1 MKSIK
6 VAIFGSDGYVNQI
19 PRIKEGMEM
28 LNHVISKNS
37 PDLIYSNDPRGYDE
51 ALLLKKKYPDSFLIL
66 NFLDIPWH
74 IENIH
79 EQTIALVKNYFL
91 LADAVTTISFKVK
104 KDLEKYYDKEINVIY
119 NPIKDVNLNEN
130 IKKNNSFFYVGR
142 VSDPV
147 KRFELVR
154 ESISKIKS
162 GEKNIKVCGS
172 IDPGF
177 GNYLGIISDE
187 ELNELYNSSKF
198 VLLPSLAEGIGLPM
212 IEGMICGAIPITCS
226 DNLTAKEFSP
236 PDFICEPNA
245 QAIINKIEEL
255 NKNYENKRKIAL
267 NFGKKYKVQFDKK
280 NIAKNIINIFN
291 SKKNKKTNTSQ

>member
-6 VAIFGSDGYVNQI
+6 VAIFGSDGYINQI
-19 PRIKEGMEM
+19 PRIKEGMKM
-28 LNHVISKNS
+28 LNHILSKNS

-51 ALLLKKKYPDSFLIL
+51 ALLLKNKYPDSFLIL

-79 EQTIALVKNYFL
+79 EQTVALVKNYFL
-91 LADAVTTISFKVK
+91 PADAVTTISFKVK
-104 KDLEKYYDKEINVIY
+104 KDLEKYYDQEINVIY
-119 NPIKDVNLNEN
+119 NPIKDVDLNES
-130 IKKNNSFFYVGR
+130 IKKSNSFFYVGR

-147 KRFELVR
+147 KRFNLVR

-162 GEKNIKVCGS
+162 GEKNLKVCGS

-177 GNYLGIISDE
+177 GNYLGIITDE
-187 ELNELYNSSKF
+187 ELNKLYNSSKF

-245 QAIINKIEEL
+245 QAINNKIEEL
-255 NKNYENKRKIAL
+255 NKNYESKRKIAL

-280 NIAKNIINIFN
+280 NIAKNIIDIFN
-291 SKKNKKTNTSQ
+291 SRKKY